1 MSGATNMCIFIKA
14 YVGTGG
20 VLKCISE
27 LDALQKN
34 IYIQSINIEPNRIV
48 KAVPY
53 HASRMIVK

>member
-20 VLKCISE
+20 VLNCISE
-27 LDALQKN
+27 LDALQKF
-34 IYIQSINIEPNRIV
+34 IQSINFEPNRIV

-53 HASRMIVK
+53 HACRMIVN